1 MSYLLL
7 VVGFLFLIKGA
18 DWFVDGSSGVARRFG
33 IPSVVIG
40 LTIVAF
46 GTSAPEAAVSITAA
60 LNGDNG
66 IAVGNVLGSNL
77 FNLLMVIGVTSLLNP
92 CKVDSGI
99 ISRDFPFS
107 ILISI
112 VLLVLG
118 MDTFLGGGEINVIS
132 RGDGMILLM
141 FMVIFMVYTIRGAMD
156 PSRKPEPRDAME
168 PKPQVTKC
176 LGLIVIGIAGIVL
189 GGQLVVESATAIA
202 ISFGIS
208 QTLVGLTI
216 VAMGTSLPEL
226 VTSAV
231 AAKKGESDIAIGNV
245 VGSNIFNI
253 LFVLGSSSAIT
264 PVPFSMLS
272 VYDSAIVIAV
282 SLLIYMFCYT
292 KRQVNRIEGAVAV
305 MTYFAYMAYI
315 IMR

>member
-7 VVGFLFLIKGA
+7 VVGFFFLIKGA

-66 IAVGNVLGSNL
+66 IAVGNVLGSNI
-77 FNLLMVIGVTSLLNP
+77 FNLLMVIGVTALLNP

-99 ISRDFPFS
+99 IARDFPFS
-107 ILISI
+107 ILISA

-118 MDTFLGGGEINVIS
+118 IDTFWGRGEMNVIS
-132 RGDGMILLM
+132 RGDGMILLF
-141 FMVIFMVYTIRGAMD
+141 FMAIFVAYTIRGAMD
-156 PSRKPEPRDAME
+156 PERKPEPRDAME

-208 QTLVGLTI
+208 QTLIGLTI

-253 LFVLGSSSAIT
+253 LFVLGLSSAIT
-264 PVPFSMLS
+264 PVPYSMLS
-272 VYDSAIVIAV
+272 VYDTAVVIAV
-282 SLLIYMFCYT
+282 SLLIYLLCYT
-292 KRQVNRIEGAVAV
+292 KRQVSRVEGAISVLA
-305 MTYFAYMAYI
+305 YFAYMAYI
-315 IMR
+315 IVR